1 MLARAGREYLE
12 DLREPRRRT
21 TWADYMD
28 LSIRYHVHRSR
39 NLWIASRVSC
49 SKGEILRL
57 KSRRRP
63 LCWAHD

>member
-1 MLARAGREYLE
+1 MPARTGRTYIE
-12 DLREPRRRT
+12 DLREQRRGT

-28 LSIRYHVHRSR
+28 LSTRYHGHRSP
-39 NLWIASRVSC
+39 NIWIASRVSC

-63 LCWAHD
+63 LYWAHD